1 MEDKLYYCHERANS
15 RIIAKLGEFRGGA
28 RHWQGSCIK
37 TIMISGNKGKRTT
50 NA

>member
-1 MEDKLYYCHERANS
+1 MENKVYHCHERANS
-15 RIIAKLGEFRGGA
+15 RTIAKLSEFRCGA

-37 TIMISGNKGKRTT
+37 TIMTSGESGKRTT